1 MTDEVFAEIE
11 AARAR
16 VNAQIAEA
24 ELRRSAVDKLA
35 EDVKQLS
42 VSVQS
47 PRGEVQATAQPG
59 GKVTGV
65 RFTDAALALSA
76 DALSRL
82 ATETIARAQ
91 HAAAMAAVDRSA
103 QLLGDGSVFVE
114 ELRAQ
119 ANKSFP
125 SADDGIQLR

>member
-65 RFTDAALALSA
+65 RFTEAALSLSA

-82 ATETIARAQ
+82 VTETIARAQ
-91 HAAAMAAVDRSA
+91 HQAAMAAVDRSA
-103 QLLGDGSVFVE
+103 QLLGDGSAFVE
-114 ELRAQ
+114 ELRTQ
-119 ANKSFP
+119 ANTSFP
-125 SADDGIQLR
+125 PPAGGIQLR